1 MTLDEIIR
9 NLEDQVKDRESS
21 IDEDDPECIFRTDAK
36 ALREAVGLLAEL
48 AEYRKTGLT
57 AEEFD
62 KETDMLRETAIH
74 AVYEAAVKGGVGLEQ
89 FSAIK
94 DILNQQ
100 FENYRANIRN
110 PRRGKAAPKTDIKEL
125 LDFCAEREV
134 EIYTRYDFICDGL
147 IVKMRKKNVETDTV
161 ISREEATSAGFGLTI
176 RFILRQMAAE
186 LDKGVTHDN

>member
-9 NLEDQVKDRESS
+9 NLEDQARDRDSS
-21 IDEDDPECIFRTDAK
+21 IDKDDPECIFRTDAK

-147 IVKMRKKNVETDTV
+147 IVKMRKKDIETDTV
-161 ISREEATSAGFGLTI
+161 ISREGAASAGFWLTI

-186 LDKGVTHDN
+186 LNKGAQA